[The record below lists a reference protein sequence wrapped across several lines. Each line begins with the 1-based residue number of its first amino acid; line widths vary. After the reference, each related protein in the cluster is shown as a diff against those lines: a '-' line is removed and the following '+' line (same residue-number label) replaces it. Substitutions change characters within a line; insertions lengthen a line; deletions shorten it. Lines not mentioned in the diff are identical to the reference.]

1 MESPNVT
8 RYAGTRSL
16 GSAPSRARRRIS
28 RSSFGRAVRNYPFAI
43 VGLVIAVLFLAVAL
57 FPGLF
62 TRYDPV
68 KLSLTDRLLP
78 PSAQHWLGTDHLG
91 MDVYSRVIYGA
102 RTTLKVVVTVLAMA
116 AGIGLV
122 LGSVAGYLG
131 GRVDTVLMRITDVFL
146 AFPSLVLAI
155 AINATLGRGL
165 TSTMMAVGFTWW
177 PPYARLVRAQIL
189 AGKNEEYVT
198 AARAVG
204 ASPFRILVRHVLRN
218 CFDPILVKIT
228 LDGGFIA
235 LTTAGLSFLGLGA
248 KPPTPEWG
256 RMVAEGREFLLTQWW
271 ITTFPG
277 LALCLIVVSSNLI
290 GELVRDWLDPS
301 GIGRR

>member
-1 MESPNVT
+1 MESPNLT
-8 RYAGTRSL
+8 RHTRTGSL
-16 GSAPSRARRRIS
+16 ASAPSEAWRRIY
-28 RSSFGRAVRNYPFAI
+28 RSSFGRAARNYPFAV
-43 VGLVIAVLFLAVAL
+43 VGLVIAVLFLAAAL

-62 TRYDPV
+62 TQYDPV
-68 KLSLTDRLLP
+68 KMSLTDRLLP

-102 RTTLKVVVTVLAMA
+102 RLTLMVVVAVLAMA
-116 AGIGLV
+116 TGIGLV
-122 LGSVAGYLG
+122 LGAVAGYLG

-146 AFPSLVLAI
+146 AFPALVLAI

-165 TSTMMAVGFTWW
+165 APTVLAVGFTWW

-204 ASPFRILVRHVLRN
+204 ASPIRILVRHVLRN

-228 LDGGFIA
+228 LDGGFVA

-248 KPPTPEWG
+248 TPPTPEWG
-256 RMVAEGREFLLTQWW
+256 RMVAEGREFLLTDWW
-271 ITTFPG
+271 IVTFPG
-277 LALCLIVVSSNLI
+277 LAVCLIVVSSNLI

-301 GIGRR
+301 GIRRA